1 MAITLITDS
10 TCDLS
15 PQYLKERNIPFGSLK
30 ILFEETEFT
39 DKVNITNAEFYAKM
53 KQSKVL
59 PSTSQ
64 VNPGEFETLFSQELA
79 KGNQVLG
86 IFISSDLSGTFN
98 SAVMAKEILT
108 PSKNGEQKNDSAGLP
123 TITLVDSR
131 TTSFGLGML
140 VKRAQDAIDAG
151 ETLEAILAK
160 LNLWIGKQQLY
171 GMLDSLENLKKGGRL
186 SAGSAMIGTLL
197 SVKPIIEV
205 KNGKVDVASKAR
217 GSKKG
222 MAWMIEQLLA
232 EYPDGQVGE
241 IAIAYANDPEK
252 AEEFKAL
259 LLSSVTPTAIL
270 DVEIGSVVG
279 THTGAGA
286 VGLVYFKK

>member
-15 PQYLKERNIPFGSLK
+15 PHYLKERNILFGSLK
-30 ILFEETEFT
+30 ILFEETEYT
-39 DKVNITNAEFYAKM
+39 DKVDITNDEFYAKM
-53 KQSKVL
+53 KASKTL

-64 VNPGEFETLFSQELA
+64 VNPGEFEALFAQELA
-79 KGNQVLG
+79 KGNQILG
-86 IFISSDLSGTFN
+86 IFISSDLSGTYN
-98 SAVMAKEILT
+98 SAVMAKNILESQGEEMGSL
-108 PSKNGEQKNDSAGLP
+108 PS
-123 TITLVDSR
+123 ITLVDSR
-131 TTSFGLGML
+131 TTSFGLGLL
-140 VKRAQDAIDAG
+140 VNRAQDAIDAG
-151 ETLEAILAK
+151 DSVETIVIRLKE
-160 LNLWIGKQQLY
+160 WISKQQLY

-186 SAGSAMIGTLL
+186 SAGSALIGTLL

-205 KNGKVDVASKAR
+205 KNGLVDVASKAR
-217 GSKKG
+217 GTKKG
-222 MAWMIEQLLA
+222 MAWMLEQLQA

-241 IAIAYANDPEK
+241 IAIAYANEPEK

-259 LLSSVTPTAIL
+259 LLASVKPTAIL
-270 DVEIGSVVG
+270 EVEIGSVVG

>member
-30 ILFEETEFT
+30 ILFEETEYT

-98 SAVMAKEILT
+98 SAVMAKEVLT
-108 PSKNGEQKNDSAGLP
+108 PSKNGEQKVDSKGLP
-123 TITLVDSR
+123 AITLVDSR

-151 ETLEAILAK
+151 ETLEAIVAK